1 MALAYAVR
9 EKMRTKKIS
18 IEPVDNNSDNNT
30 TETAEVAMKCNGK
43 PATSKWIKEQGQWR
57 LTELSFFRPKSYLSQ
72 SIIDKDYEYMNTLSF
87 SYTHNLLNIGKPL
100 VSMFGVSYNFMFNAF
115 VSLPVRALSFRCSV
129 LSPPSD
135 RPLGL
140 PSA

>member
-18 IEPVDNNSDNNT
+18 IEPVDNNSDSNT
-30 TETAEVAMKCNGK
+30 AETAEVAMKCNGK

-72 SIIDKDYEYMNTLSF
+72 SIIDKDYIHGNTLSF
-87 SYTHNLLNIGKPL
+87 SYTHNLEILLQI
-100 VSMFGVSYNFMFNAF
+100 MQNFH
-115 VSLPVRALSFRCSV
+115 
-129 LSPPSD
+129 
-135 RPLGL
+135 
-140 PSA
+140 